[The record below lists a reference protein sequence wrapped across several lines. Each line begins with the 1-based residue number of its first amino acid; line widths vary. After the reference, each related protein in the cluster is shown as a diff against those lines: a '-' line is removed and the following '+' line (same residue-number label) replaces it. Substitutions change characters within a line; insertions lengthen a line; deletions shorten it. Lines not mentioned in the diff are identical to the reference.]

1 MKLWKTF
8 FNGIIVENPALRLVL
23 GMCPLL
29 AVTTSIQAGIGMGA
43 AVIFV
48 LLGSNLFISLIKKIV
63 PGEVRIP
70 IYIVVIATFVTMV
83 QLFVKAFAPVLDKQL
98 GIFIPLI
105 VVNCVILARAEAF
118 ASKNKA
124 VPSILDGLGMGL
136 GFTLALV
143 IVSSIR
149 EILGAGTFFGISLF
163 GEAYKPLLIM
173 ILPPGG
179 FMVLGFTIAA
189 VNKLT
194 EKKKS

>member
-1 MKLWKTF
+1 MKLWKIF
-8 FNGIIVENPALRLVL
+8 SNGILAENPALKLVL

-29 AVTTSIQAGIGMGA
+29 AVTTSVQAGIGMGA

-48 LLGSNLFISLIKKIV
+48 LVGSNLIISLMNKII
-63 PGEVRIP
+63 PSEVRIP
-70 IYIVVIATFVTMV
+70 IYIVIIATFVTMV
-83 QLFVKAFAPVLDKQL
+83 QLFIKAYSPELDKQL

-118 ASKNKA
+118 ASKNK
-124 VPSILDGLGMGL
+124 VLPSIFDGLGMGL

-143 IVSSIR
+143 LVSSAR
-149 EILGAGTFFGISLF
+149 EIFGAGKFLGIELF
-163 GEAYKPLLIM
+163 GAGFEPALIM

-179 FMVLGFTIAA
+179 FLALGLIIAA

-194 EKKKS
+194 VKNN